1 MKPITTC
8 LWFDTEGEEA
18 ATLYTS
24 LIENSRILDITHYGE
39 AGPRAAGTVMTVGFE
54 LNGQEYVALNGG
66 PGRTFN
72 ESISLQV
79 PCEDQAEVDRLW
91 DGLIADGGEESQ
103 CGWLKDKFGVSWQII
118 STVLSELL
126 GDPDPQK
133 SHRAMQAMLGMTKID
148 IEALRR
154 AADRG

>member
-1 MKPITTC
+1 
-8 LWFDTEGEEA
+8 
-18 ATLYTS
+18 
-24 LIENSRILDITHYGE
+24 
-39 AGPRAAGTVMTVGFE
+39 MTVGFE

-103 CGWLKDKFGVSWQII
+103 CGWLKDRFGVSWQII
-118 STVLSELL
+118 PTVLMSCSEI
-126 GDPDPQK
+126 P
-133 SHRAMQAMLGMTKID
+133 T
-148 IEALRR
+148 RR
-154 AADRG
+154 SPTGRCKRCSR

>member
-8 LWFDTEGEEA
+8 LWFDTESEEA

-91 DGLIADGGEESQ
+91 DGLIAEEARKASADGSRTSSESP
-103 CGWLKDKFGVSWQII
+103 GRSSRPSSVSC
-118 STVLSELL
+118 SEI
-126 GDPDPQK
+126 P
-133 SHRAMQAMLGMTKID
+133 T
-148 IEALRR
+148 RR
-154 AADRG
+154 SPTERCKRCSG